1 MSSEHQ
7 CKGPT
12 QPGLRAVVA
21 VTIPINGLLIA
32 CLALLIFG
40 IVDSSPIHTDLN
52 PTAGAV
58 GDPSENG
65 DARGTSERERDGE
78 ETGRPVAIVVGRN
91 ALVLQSGGATAEQ
104 SHTETLVEIS
114 DQLRKVADQLLTPEE
129 VRALD
134 ETDADLVRRIR
145 GQVEAML
152 KRLALPTQEPTAQSA
167 IMAEDLNE
175 SAVMDPE

>member
-40 IVDSSPIHTDLN
+40 VVDSSPIHTDLN
-52 PTAGAV
+52 PTAGSV
-58 GDPSENG
+58 GDPAEDG
-65 DARGTSERERDGE
+65 DARGTSERERDGK
-78 ETGRPVAIVVGRN
+78 ETVRPVATVVGRN
-91 ALVLQSGGATAEQ
+91 ALVLQSGRDAAGR

-114 DQLRKVADQLLTPEE
+114 DQLRKVADQLLTPAE

-145 GQVEAML
+145 GHAEAML
-152 KRLALPTQEPTAQSA
+152 KRLALPTREPTTQSA
-167 IMAEDLNE
+167 TTAEDLNE
-175 SAVMDPE
+175 SAGMDPE